1 MARWLLGC
9 VPLRE
14 HEVDMGRCLSL
25 WILSMALLACNTGSG
40 TATEGVVED
49 GVGPSDAPSSLDGA
63 GLDGTAPIIDG
74 HVGPGTD
81 TIVAVPDASIGQQPL
96 GGVCVEDPG
105 CVNGACNTEYPGGYC
120 TTWCTGDED
129 CPVGGKCYKDPKT
142 NEKMCWKLCSTPLGC
157 RADQFCAD
165 GVNICTP
172 KCQQGDCQNGYIC
185 DETSGQCNPPGTV
198 ECEPTPEIADDLDN
212 DCDGITDEG
221 YGPPI
226 SNNDVVLIEDLGQI
240 EVGGGGLSKKVRVEA
255 QSADEA
261 ITIVVIDH
269 EGAGELMAFY
279 NIESPSGELLASASS
294 PYDSPIVTYPDL
306 SVLSVQIPNTPSV
319 QLETGI
325 YESTIYRDGP
335 LGHVWVYAL
344 HSVRQDPDWSTM
356 DVNYWFVGTPGYS
369 AQNAFEKQKFQALHN
384 TFKQA
389 MQSHGV
395 LLGDLYT
402 FDVTGANATKYT
414 YIDTGGEGYEIDEH
428 SELLSLSAGLPPE
441 NKGVN
446 FFFVQGFNGWGLLGK
461 AGGIPGP
468 PLVHGTHGSGVV
480 VSMSDF
486 YDQPNYIGIPV
497 TAETM
502 AHELGHQLGLFHTS
516 EQTGAYHDPI
526 PDTPECSVD
535 WNGDGVVSFDE
546 CEGKGTDNLMFWSI
560 SLSAKLTPG
569 QKFVI
574 HRNASMY

>member
-1 MARWLLGC
+1 MGRWL
-9 VPLRE
+9 PL
-14 HEVDMGRCLSL
+14 L
-25 WILSMALLACNTGSG
+25 ILLALTPACDGDSPT
-40 TATEGVVED
+40 TVADVVED
-49 GVGPSDAPSSLDGA
+49 GSSLVDGLTRSGDVPSDAPPSTLDG
-63 GLDGTAPIIDG
+63 
-74 HVGPGTD
+74 HFGPGAD
-81 TIVAVPDASIGQQPL
+81 TIVTVQDASIGQQPL
-96 GGVCVEDPG
+96 GGVCGQDSG
-105 CVNGACNTEYPGGYC
+105 CINGACNVEYSGGYC
-120 TTWCTGDED
+120 TTWCSGDEN

-142 NEKMCWKLCSTPLGC
+142 QDKMCWKLCSTPLGC
-157 RADQFCAD
+157 RADQFCAE

-172 KCQQGDCQNGYIC
+172 KCQQGDCQNGYVC
-185 DETSGQCNPPGTV
+185 DEGTGQCNPPGSE
-198 ECEPTPEIADDLDN
+198 ECEPTLEIADDLDN

-221 YGPPI
+221 YGPGL
-226 SNNDVVLIEDLGQI
+226 SNNDVVLIEDMGQI
-240 EVGGGGLSKKVRVEA
+240 EVGGGGLSKKIRFQA
-255 QSADEA
+255 QAADQA
-261 ITIVVIDH
+261 VTVVVIDH
-269 EGAGELMAFY
+269 KGADEVMAFY
-279 NIESPSGELLASASS
+279 TIEAPSGQLLASAAS

-306 SVLSVQIPNTPSV
+306 SVLTVQIPNTPAV
-319 QLETGI
+319 TLETGLH
-325 YESTIYRDGP
+325 ECTIYRDGP
-335 LGHVWVYAL
+335 LGFVWVYVL
-344 HSVRQDPDWSTM
+344 HSVRPEPEWSTM

-369 AQNAFEKQKFQALHN
+369 AQNALEKDKFKALHN

-402 FDVTGANATKYT
+402 FDITGANATKYT
-414 YIDTGGEGYEIDEH
+414 YIDTGGDGYEIDEH
-428 SELLSLSAGLPPE
+428 SELVALSAGLPPE

-468 PLVHGTHGSGVV
+468 PLLHGSHSSGVV

-486 YDQPNYIGIPV
+486 YDQPNHIAIPV

-526 PDTPECSVD
+526 PDTPECTAD
-535 WNGDGVVSFDE
+535 GNGDGVVSYSE

-574 HRNASMY
+574 HRNATMY